1 MSANINKIVVSDKLN
16 YNEDGYRYFIGYQKG
31 EIIKPLCI
39 ILSQMSG
46 YIKYCEYRGINMS
59 FLIKD
64 EELGEQYKQIWS
76 VN

>member
-1 MSANINKIVVSDKLN
+1 MSADINKIVVFDKIN
-16 YNEDGYRYFIGYQKG
+16 YNEDGYRYFTGYKKG

-46 YIKYCEYRGINMS
+46 YIKYFEYRSIKMS

-64 EELGEQYKQIWS
+64 EELGEQYEQIWS